1 MLRIYL
7 DTCAWGRPF
16 DKPSERII
24 KETDAVFEIL
34 RWAKEGKLH
43 IVGSVVLDVEVG
55 RIESL
60 EKRAVVQRI
69 IELFVSEKTLQ
80 IPSAKVEE
88 IIKATDLKL
97 PDAAHLACA
106 AELGCKYFI
115 TCDDRMVRKGK
126 EIERLYGM
134 KVCNPV
140 EFAEEEKW
148 LQSRRR

>member
-1 MLRIYL
+1 MLRAYI
-7 DTCAWGRPF
+7 DTNVWSRPF

-24 KETDAVFEIL
+24 KETDAVFKIL
-34 RWAKEGKLH
+34 KWAKESKLV
-43 IVGSVVLDVEVG
+43 IVGSVVLDVEAG
-55 RIESL
+55 NIESW
-60 EKRAVVQRI
+60 EKRVVVQRV

-88 IIKATDLKL
+88 IIKATNLKL

-106 AELGCKYFI
+106 AQLGCKYFI
-115 TCDDRMVRKGK
+115 TCDDRVLRKGR

-134 KVCNPV
+134 KVCSPV

-148 LQSRRR
+148 QQRLKR